1 LRRPRTTGEFTFN
14 LTVALA
20 LSIIATAAFSQSEKD
35 QGPEDVVRVR
45 TDLIAVPVIV
55 TDKRGRR
62 VSGLGAEDFRLADD
76 EHAMPLKYFAEGTDR
91 VAMLFA
97 LDVSGS
103 AREILSQQHDAALAL
118 FGKFGAGSRIAALHF
133 SDVVN
138 LVLPFTSDSAGVARA
153 FNLPAGQSTGTA
165 IFDGAAA
172 AVRSFDGSG
181 GFSSERRIVV
191 LISDGLDTLSSTKP
205 DVVIEL
211 AHRRG
216 VSFYVIHFQL
226 FTPRDGVL
234 EARPPAKGFR
244 ELAEKTGG
252 RYFKFGNARLALDPN
267 ARYDLAPVFQAIEQ
281 DLLGQYVLGFYP
293 GEAARDGRLH
303 RVTVNLTTRAPQKL
317 TVVQLRTDYT
327 LKD

>member
-1 LRRPRTTGEFTFN
+1 
-14 LTVALA
+14 LA
-20 LSIIATAAFSQSEKD
+20 LSLITTAVLAQSEKN
-35 QGPEDVVRVR
+35 QEPEDVVRVR

-62 VSGLGAEDFRLADD
+62 VSGLGAGDFRLADD
-76 EHAMPLKYFAEGTDR
+76 ERATPVKYFAEGTDR

-97 LDVSGS
+97 LDASGS

-118 FGKFGAGSRIAALHF
+118 FGKFGAASRVAALHF
-133 SDVVN
+133 SDVVK
-138 LVLPFTSDSAGVARA
+138 LVLPFTSDPAGVARA
-153 FNLPAGQSTGTA
+153 FNLAAEQSTGTA

-205 DVVIEL
+205 DAVIEL
-211 AHRRG
+211 ARRRG

-226 FTPRDGVL
+226 FTPRDGIL

-252 RYFKFGNARLALDPN
+252 RYFKFGSARLALDPK

-281 DLLGQYVLGFYP
+281 DLLGQYVLGFSP

-303 RVTVNLTTRAPQKL
+303 RVTVNLTTRAHQKFTL
-317 TVVQLRTDYT
+317 VQLRTDYT